1 MPTKSDVWRAMSER
15 RDGCMEPDATW
26 GVCGITEELHETA
39 FATNRAQ
46 RGRLQEARVGAAAR
60 WGVGR

>member
-1 MPTKSDVWRAMSER
+1 MATKSDVWRAMSER

-39 FATNRAQ
+39 FETLRGTRFWHAYRRRAV
-46 RGRLQEARVGAAAR
+46 EAPDAD
-60 WGVGR
+60 